1 MPTVTNSKGKSD
13 VFPLRSFIGMALAIF
28 VAAAFAALILIFL
41 PEWVKANSQTL
52 AILLVAGLIAVTLLL
67 YFGTIIMRATGLQA
81 KNEALGMPE
90 GSIRALIAVSLIL
103 MFAIIG
109 VTILFAGMAGDPVDS
124 NGLTSAEID
133 RLENVQIVSISVVD
147 PAASPGTERF
157 NVTARP
163 ELSDAA
169 HDFGLQLLTT
179 VSTLVVAVAGFYF
192 GSRAVSQGAK
202 TAAAA
207 QTAATEARLA
217 RAGGGLAGTT
227 ATVVKPI
234 EEDELVGAVEE
245 VGEEGD
251 VVDEGVEV
259 LVDEEGEPAVVVDD
273 ATAPGTPPDTTK
285 PPKS

>member
-1 MPTVTNSKGKSD
+1 MPIVTNSKEKSD
-13 VFPLRSFIGMALAIF
+13 VFPLRTFIWMAVAIL
-28 VAAAFAALILIFL
+28 AAAAGAFLVLLAL
-41 PEWVKANSQTL
+41 PEWLHANSQTL
-52 AILLVAGLIAVTLLL
+52 AVVLVAGLIAVTLLL

-81 KNEALGMPE
+81 HNEAFGMPE

-157 NVTARP
+157 NIKARP

-202 TAAAA
+202 AAAAA

-217 RAGGGLAGTT
+217 RAGAGVVTT

-234 EEDELVGAVEE
+234 EEEELVGAVEE
-245 VGEEGD
+245 VTDDGKVLEED
-251 VVDEGVEV
+251 ADGV
-259 LVDEEGEPAVVVDD
+259 VDEEGEPPVVEDI
-273 ATAPGTPPDTTK
+273 TAPETPPDTGK
-285 PPKS
+285 PPKG

>member
-1 MPTVTNSKGKSD
+1 MPIVTNSKAKSD
-13 VFPLRSFIGMALAIF
+13 TFPLRSFIGMALSIF

-41 PEWVKANSQTL
+41 PDWVKANSQTL

-81 KNEALGMPE
+81 PTEALGMPE

-157 NVTARP
+157 NIKARP

-217 RAGGGLAGTT
+217 RAGAGVVTT

-234 EEDELVGAVEE
+234 EEEELVGAVEE
-245 VGEEGD
+245 VTDDG
-251 VVDEGVEV
+251 EV
-259 LVDEEGEPAVVVDD
+259 LEEDADGVVDEEGEPAVVEDI
-273 ATAPGTPPDTTK
+273 TAPEAPPDTGK
-285 PPKS
+285 PPKG

>member
-1 MPTVTNSKGKSD
+1 VTNSKAKSD
-13 VFPLRSFIGMALAIF
+13 TFPLRSFIGMALSIF

-41 PEWVKANSQTL
+41 PDWVKANSQTL

-81 KNEALGMPE
+81 PTEALGMPE

-157 NVTARP
+157 NIKARP

-217 RAGGGLAGTT
+217 RAGAGVVTT

-234 EEDELVGAVEE
+234 EEEELVGAVEE
-245 VGEEGD
+245 VTDDG
-251 VVDEGVEV
+251 EV
-259 LVDEEGEPAVVVDD
+259 LEEDADGVIDEEGEPPVVVDD
-273 ATAPGTPPDTTK
+273 TTAPETPPDTGK
-285 PPKS
+285 PPKG

>member
-1 MPTVTNSKGKSD
+1 MTNSKAKSD
-13 VFPLRSFIGMALAIF
+13 TFPLRSFIGMALSIF

-41 PEWVKANSQTL
+41 PEWVKANAQTL

-67 YFGTIIMRATGLQA
+67 YFGTIIMRATGLETR
-81 KNEALGMPE
+81 NEALGMPE

-109 VTILFAGMAGDPVDS
+109 VTILYAGMAGDPVDS
-124 NGLTSAEID
+124 NGLTTAEID

-157 NVTARP
+157 NIKARP

-217 RAGGGLAGTT
+217 RAGAGVVTT

-234 EEDELVGAVEE
+234 EEEELVGAVEE
-245 VGEEGD
+245 VTDDG
-251 VVDEGVEV
+251 EV
-259 LVDEEGEPAVVVDD
+259 LEEDADGVVDEEGEPAVVSDD
-273 ATAPGTPPDTTK
+273 TTAPATPPATTK

>member
-1 MPTVTNSKGKSD
+1 MPIVTNSKEKSD
-13 VFPLRSFIGMALAIF
+13 VFPLRSFIGMALSIF

-41 PEWVKANSQTL
+41 PEWVKANAQTL

-67 YFGTIIMRATGLQA
+67 YFGTIIMRATGLETR
-81 KNEALGMPE
+81 NEALGMPE

-124 NGLTSAEID
+124 NGLTGAEID

-157 NVTARP
+157 NIKARP
-163 ELSDAA
+163 ELSNAA

-217 RAGGGLAGTT
+217 RAGAGVVTT

-234 EEDELVGAVEE
+234 EEEELVGAVEE
-245 VGEEGD
+245 VTDDG
-251 VVDEGVEV
+251 EV
-259 LVDEEGEPAVVVDD
+259 LEEDADGVVGEEGEPAVVVDD
-273 ATAPGTPPDTTK
+273 TTAPETPPDTGK
-285 PPKS
+285 PPKG

>member
-1 MPTVTNSKGKSD
+1 MPIVTNSKEKSD
-13 VFPLRSFIGMALAIF
+13 VFPLPTFIWMAVAIL
-28 VAAAFAALILIFL
+28 AAAAGAFLVLLAL
-41 PEWVKANSQTL
+41 PEWLHSDSQTL
-52 AILLVAGLIAVTLLL
+52 AVVLVAGLIAVTLLL

-81 KNEALGMPE
+81 HTEALGMPE

-157 NVTARP
+157 NIKARP

-217 RAGGGLAGTT
+217 RAGAGVVAT

-234 EEDELVGAVEE
+234 EEEELVGAVEE
-245 VGEEGD
+245 VTEDGE
-251 VVDEGVEV
+251 VVDEGGDVV
-259 LVDEEGEPAVVVDD
+259 VDEEGEPAVVVDD
-273 ATAPGTPPDTTK
+273 TTPLATPPDTTK
-285 PPKS
+285 RPKG